1 MKRSSMLLAAIGLA
15 VGVAA
20 FMTMTR
26 VEAQSPEPVAKP
38 TGKYAVCDV
47 RTLLSQHDRRA
58 VDKEELRGKRD
69 AFKQAD
75 QKRVEAIKQA
85 QKVLDKLK
93 LDSKEYK
100 TSVEKLAELY
110 VVLDVRRRTAE
121 ASITRLERELLAA
134 TFSDVLAAVAA
145 VAKKEG
151 YDMVLQ
157 KVRFEPAKQSVPDL
171 LNSMAMQQC
180 LYAGDAIDI
189 TEAVLKQVNKQYK
202 ASKKRV
208 SKGR

>member
-1 MKRSSMLLAAIGLA
+1 MKRSSILLAAIGLA

-26 VEAQSPEPVAKP
+26 VEAQSPEPAAKP

-58 VDKEELRGKRD
+58 VDKEELRRKRD
-69 AFKQAD
+69 AFKLAD
-75 QKRVEAIKQA
+75 QKRVEAVKQA
-85 QKVLDKLK
+85 EKVLDRLK

-100 TSVEKLAELY
+100 TSVEKMAELY
-110 VVLDVRRRTAE
+110 ITRDIRRRAAE
-121 ASITRLERELLAA
+121 ASLVRLDRKLLAN
-134 TFSDVLAAVAA
+134 TFSDILAAVAA

-189 TEAVLKQVNKQYK
+189 TEAVLKQVNKQYG